1 MTQLTTEKRS
11 PNVHRLLRL
20 FARIVLKLFG
30 WKTDVD
36 DALVHAYPKYI
47 IVAAPHTSN
56 WDAIFGGLG
65 FMAEDIGT
73 SIIIKQEWLNT
84 PVIGGLL
91 SGIGCVGID
100 RSGSRNTVR
109 QVVELFEKRSR
120 FVMVITPEGTR
131 GNVKQW
137 KSGFYF
143 IAKKANVPL
152 MLGCPDY
159 RRKVCYIA
167 PIVVEPTGDI
177 EADMNH
183 FKSFLDEIVPKYP
196 DKKSEMIFKSK

>member
-1 MTQLTTEKRS
+1 MTQLSTEKRS
-11 PNVHRLLRL
+11 PNVHWLLRL
-20 FARIVLKLFG
+20 IARLVLKLLG

-56 WDAIFGGLG
+56 WDAVFGGLG
-65 FMAEDIGT
+65 FMAEDIGA

-84 PVIGGLL
+84 PLIGRLL
-91 SGIGCVGID
+91 SGVGCVGID
-100 RSGSRNTVR
+100 RSGARNTVR
-109 QVVELFEKRSR
+109 QIVELFEKRPR

-131 GNVKQW
+131 ANVKQW
-137 KSGFYF
+137 KTGFYF
-143 IAKKANVPL
+143 IAKKAKVPL

-167 PIVVEPTGDI
+167 PLVVQPTGDI
-177 EADMNH
+177 KTDMNH
-183 FKSFLDEIVPKYP
+183 FKNFLDEITPRYP
-196 DKKSEMIFKSK
+196 QKKSEMVFNSK

>member
-11 PNVHRLLRL
+11 PNVHWLLRL
-20 FARIVLKLFG
+20 FARVVLKLFG
-30 WKTDVD
+30 WKTKVD

-56 WDAIFGGLG
+56 WDAVFGGLG
-65 FMAEDIGT
+65 FIAEDIGT

-84 PVIGGLL
+84 PVIGRLL
-91 SGIGCVGID
+91 SSVGCVGID

-109 QVVELFEKRSR
+109 RVVELFEKNPQ

-131 GNVKQW
+131 GKVKQW

-167 PIVVEPTGDI
+167 PIVVQPTGDI

-183 FKSFLDEIVPKYP
+183 FKNFLDEIMPKYP
-196 DKKSEMIFKSK
+196 DKKSEMVFKSK

>member
-1 MTQLTTEKRS
+1 MAQQMTEKRS
-11 PNVHRLLRL
+11 PNVHWLLKL
-20 FARIVLKLFG
+20 FARSVLKLSG
-30 WKTDVD
+30 WKTEVD

-56 WDAIFGGLG
+56 WDAVFGGLG

-84 PVIGGLL
+84 PVIGRLL
-91 SGIGCVGID
+91 SSVGCVGID
-100 RSGSRNTVR
+100 RSGSQNTVR
-109 QVVELFEKRSR
+109 QVVELFEKKPR
-120 FVMVITPEGTR
+120 FVLVITPEGTR
-131 GNVKQW
+131 EKVKRW
-137 KSGFYF
+137 RSGFYF

-159 RRKVCYIA
+159 RRKVCTIA
-167 PIVVEPTGDI
+167 PIVVQPTGDI
-177 EADMNH
+177 EADMDH
-183 FKSFLDEIVPKYP
+183 FKNFLDEITPKHP